1 MSSLQEHLDRHD
13 FAAARIAFRRDCP
26 VCRAERLLGQLPP
39 ASLVSPRACAAVTAL
54 ALITSS
60 AVPGPPPPGLTR
72 RGGCRGPALADGQG
86 VAVPAP
92 PSPPPPPANVT
103 AAAGGAAPA
112 DADSAPAERPAAS
125 AHDNDAPARH
135 EGLPTEGT
143 PAPPPSPASG
153 NEAVD
158 G

>member
-1 MSSLQEHLDRHD
+1 MTATADAAAQGATPLMSSLQEHLDRHD
-13 FAAARIAFRRDCP
+13 SAAARIAFRRDCP

-54 ALITSS
+54 ALVTSS
-60 AVPGPPPPGLTR
+60 AVP
-72 RGGCRGPALADGQG
+72 GPALADGQG

-112 DADSAPAERPAAS
+112 VSGNDSASPAPSDHSE
-125 AHDNDAPARH
+125 D
-135 EGLPTEGT
+135 T
-143 PAPPPSPASG
+143 PAQATR
-153 NEAVD
+153 
-158 G
+158 